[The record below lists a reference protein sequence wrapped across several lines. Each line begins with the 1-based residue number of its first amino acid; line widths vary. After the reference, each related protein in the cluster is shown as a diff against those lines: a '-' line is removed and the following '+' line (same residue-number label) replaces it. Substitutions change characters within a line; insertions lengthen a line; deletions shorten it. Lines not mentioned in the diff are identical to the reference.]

1 MDNRVRVLI
10 FGKLDLVRLRY
21 LTPGFKFRECAAIS
35 YVQLTIGDSGATV
48 DRFKVDLKQM
58 LVFQEDREHLVAW
71 LVMADL
77 PTTII
82 LSLIEQHQYPQLP
95 RLSNQREFGA
105 LCPEESSKTRK
116 QLCVVLFARNT
127 EELCEYRQ
135 AMRDIVRANRFSPD
149 LVRLTCLLA
158 ERQQQFV
165 SSLIKGATEQLVDEN
180 AATLFTRIANNIIEL
195 SEVRR
200 DNLTKDELIPA
211 ARLVLTVTDI
221 IAGGYVV
228 SYLVKSR
235 EENVQ
240 KQLGLQGPTG
250 FYLGLQGPMGAYR
263 GLQERGRVT
272 KPPDPNVTDKR
283 PLHPLTLLKG

>member
-21 LTPGFKFRECAAIS
+21 LNPGFKFWECAAIS

-127 EELCEYRQ
+127 EELCECRQ
-135 AMRDIVRANRFSPD
+135 AMRDIVRVNRFSPD

-165 SSLIKGATEQLVDEN
+165 SSLIKGAAESVDNASTEETSETLARLLSADEMLSSEAVLEQLVDEH
-180 AATLFTRIANNIIEL
+180 ATTLFARIANKIIEL

-211 ARLVLTVTDI
+211 ARLVLTVTVI

-228 SYLVKSR
+228 SYLVKSKGV
-235 EENVQ
+235 NVQ

-250 FYLGLQGPMGAYR
+250 A
-263 GLQERGRVT
+263 
-272 KPPDPNVTDKR
+272 
-283 PLHPLTLLKG
+283 